1 MSGEALPG
9 RRWRHDIG
17 NSLFWVRKIRAGP
30 PIPRGLP
37 PGPIPR
43 HSVRGSLGQIRE
55 IRVCRSN
62 GGEIPNIKELR
73 SVNMYSVNNT
83 MNPVGGSLDRF
94 D

>member
-1 MSGEALPG
+1 MA
-9 RRWRHDIG
+9 
-17 NSLFWVRKIRAGP
+17 SLY
-30 PIPRGLP
+30 RGFLILGQEDKGGSVNFFGDSH
-37 PGPIPR
+37 PGPIPH

-62 GGEIPNIKELR
+62 GGEITNIKELR

-83 MNPVGGSLDRF
+83 MNPVGRSLDRF